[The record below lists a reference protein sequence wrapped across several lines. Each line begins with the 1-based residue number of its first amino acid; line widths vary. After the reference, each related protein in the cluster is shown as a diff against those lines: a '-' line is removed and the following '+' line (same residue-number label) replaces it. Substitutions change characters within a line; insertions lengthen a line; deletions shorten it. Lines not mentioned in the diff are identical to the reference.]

1 MKFRILA
8 ALAMLL
14 LSAPSALGVQR
25 ALAPTRGELAGWLA
39 ALGIELAYLSLAFI
53 EFDDVQRQR
62 NAARVAK
69 TAVAT
74 AIVLNVLADYAARV
88 PAGLTSAAAFL
99 GTFDWL
105 LLALSVLESAP
116 LAGLAY
122 TLAVLLHTRSIAQH
136 SAADAEHLLSNTQ
149 HCSAD
154 AAADAQHLLSIQQ
167 QMQQHSAVDAD
178 SILRSMLT
186 SAATDAAGVG
196 SILLYTSSTAQHSA
210 VDAQHLRSS
219 TQHQQHTADTTQQM
233 QQYTTDAAS
242 SIQHSAVSTQ
252 QHQQQMLSNTQKYAD
267 AAQQHSAASAQH
279 TAAGQ
284 RTASY
289 ACPRCGAALTQQQY
303 AAARRYGH
311 CAKCKK
317 SVTTQR
323 I

>member
-1 MKFRILA
+1 MMFRILA
-8 ALAMLL
+8 VLSILL

-53 EFDDVQRQR
+53 EFDDVQRQC

-122 TLAVLLHTRSIAQH
+122 TLAVLLHTRSGKQH
-136 SAADAEHLLSNTQ
+136 T
-149 HCSAD
+149 
-154 AAADAQHLLSIQQ
+154 AADAQQQMLSSTQYSAVDAEHLLSIQQ
-167 QMQQHSAVDAD
+167 QM
-178 SILRSMLT
+178 L
-186 SAATDAAGVG
+186 
-196 SILLYTSSTAQHSA
+196 QHSA
-210 VDAQHLRSS
+210 VDAQQYAAQQQCAAQQMLQHQQQYAVAQQHQQYAAQHLRSS
-219 TQHQQHTADTTQQM
+219 AQHPAASAAGAQHSAVAAQYSATTAADASSILTDVAVDTQHTAASADSNTQQM
-233 QQYTTDAAS
+233 QQ
-242 SIQHSAVSTQ
+242 
-252 QHQQQMLSNTQKYAD
+252 HQQY
-267 AAQQHSAASAQH
+267 
-279 TAAGQ
+279 AAGQ
-284 RTASY
+284 HRTASF

-303 AAARRYGH
+303 AAARRYGY
-311 CAKCKK
+311 CARCKRK
-317 SVTTQR
+317 
-323 I
+323 